1 MLSSRIDQKITFE
14 GDDMVI
20 KNTYDATAAL
30 QDAAYARENSANS
43 FGSDYK
49 HVGNIDPS
57 MVTNWLKQA
66 GVSWSDTQGVEDV
79 IKRNL
84 QNGEF
89 AKLRAWDGK
98 W

>member
-1 MLSSRIDQKITFE
+1 MLSTRIDQKITFE

-49 HVGNIDPS
+49 HIGNIDPS

>member
-1 MLSSRIDQKITFE
+1 MLSTRIDQKITFE

-20 KNTYDATAAL
+20 RNTYDATAAL

-49 HVGNIDPS
+49 HVGNIDAS

-66 GVSWSDTQGVEDV
+66 GKTWADTDAVEDV

-89 AKLRAWDGK
+89 AKLRVWDGK

>member
-1 MLSSRIDQKITFE
+1 MLSTRIDQKITFE

-20 KNTYDATAAL
+20 RNTYDATAAL

>member
-1 MLSSRIDQKITFE
+1 
-14 GDDMVI
+14 MVI

-30 QDAAYARENSANS
+30 QGAAYARENSANS
-43 FGSDYK
+43 FGSDFKY
-49 HVGNIDPS
+49 VGNIDPS

-89 AKLRAWDGK
+89 AKFRVWDGK

>member
-30 QDAAYARENSANS
+30 QDVAYARENSANS
-43 FGSDYK
+43 FGSDHK

-57 MVTNWLKQA
+57 MVTIWLKQA

-89 AKLRAWDGK
+89 AKLRVWDGK

>member
-1 MLSSRIDQKITFE
+1 
-14 GDDMVI
+14 MVI

-30 QDAAYARENSANS
+30 QDAEFARENSANS

-89 AKLRAWDGK
+89 AKLRVWDGK

>member
-1 MLSSRIDQKITFE
+1 MLSTRIDQKITFE

-30 QDAAYARENSANS
+30 QDVAYARENSANS

-89 AKLRAWDGK
+89 AKLRVWDGK

>member
-1 MLSSRIDQKITFE
+1 MLSTRIDQKITFE
-14 GDDMVI
+14 GDELVL
-20 KNTYDATAAL
+20 KNTYDATTAIK
-30 QDAAYARENSANS
+30 DAEFARENSANS

-49 HVGNIDPS
+49 HVGNIDAS

-66 GVSWSDTQGVEDV
+66 GKTWADTDAVEDV

-89 AKLRAWDGK
+89 AKFRVWDGK

>member
-1 MLSSRIDQKITFE
+1 MLNTRIDQKISFE
-14 GDDMVI
+14 GDELVI
-20 KNTYDATAAL
+20 KNTFDATTAIK
-30 QDAAYARENSANS
+30 DAEFARENSANS

-49 HVGNIDPS
+49 LVGNIDAS

-66 GVSWSDTQGVEDV
+66 GKTWADTDAVEDV

-89 AKLRAWDGK
+89 AKFRVWDGK

>member
-1 MLSSRIDQKITFE
+1 MLSTRIDQKITFE